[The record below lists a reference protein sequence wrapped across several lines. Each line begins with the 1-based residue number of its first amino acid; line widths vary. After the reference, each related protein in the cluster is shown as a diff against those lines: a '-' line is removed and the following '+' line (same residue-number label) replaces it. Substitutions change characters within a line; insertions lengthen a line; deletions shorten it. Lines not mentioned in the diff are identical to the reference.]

1 MNINEAI
8 ECSIKSIGG
17 SEANIDSQYLL
28 SFILQ
33 KKFTWLKTWPETIL
47 SQQQET
53 LLFELVKRRKQGEP
67 IAFITGERDFW
78 TLTLETNPS
87 TLIPRPETELLV
99 EKALEFLKD
108 LPKAKILDL
117 GTGTGAIALAIA
129 SERKNDKVIATDY
142 VEDVVDLAK
151 RNAIKNKI
159 SNVEIFQSDWFSKIK
174 ETEFDLIVSNPPYV
188 EENDP
193 HLNQGDLRF
202 EPKSALTAGDNG
214 LADIKIII
222 EESRSRLVNGGK
234 VMIEHGYCQAN
245 DLREIFRSFGYQK
258 IKVIKDLAG
267 LDRISTGVFLH

>member
-234 VMIEHGYCQAN
+234 VMIEHGYYQAN

>member
-8 ECSIKSIGG
+8 EYSIKSIGG

-129 SERKNDKVIATDY
+129 SERKNDKLYATDY

-222 EESRSRLVNGGK
+222 EESRPRLVNGGN
-234 VMIEHGYCQAN
+234 VMIEHGYYQAN
-245 DLREIFRSFGYQK
+245 ELREIFRSFGYQK